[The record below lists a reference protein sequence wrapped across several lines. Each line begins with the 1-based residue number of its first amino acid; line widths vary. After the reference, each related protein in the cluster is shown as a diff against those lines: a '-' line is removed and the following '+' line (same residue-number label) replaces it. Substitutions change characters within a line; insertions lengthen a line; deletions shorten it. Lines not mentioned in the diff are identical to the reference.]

1 MTVLCYHAVQP
12 GWQAPMSMEPDMFA
26 SHMGWLAR
34 HRRVVP
40 LETAVGSLDRH
51 GRLPGRAVALTFDDG
66 FRSVHQHA
74 LEVLT
79 RHGLP
84 VTVFL
89 VAATLGEG
97 GHDVDWVDR
106 PPDSPLETLT
116 VDQIHEMQSLGV
128 SFQSHS
134 LAHRDLTQLSYD
146 ECVRDLTS
154 SRELLESVL
163 DSHVRLLAY
172 PRGRHSAAVRAAA
185 EAAGYTHAFTLPE
198 GREPSGPYALPRVG
212 IYHDNSVSRLRMKSN
227 RSYVPLRT
235 SPMATRLGRALAGA
249 RHG

>member
-40 LETAVGSLDRH
+40 LDTAVGSLDRH

-134 LAHRDLTQLSYD
+134 LAHRDLTQLAYD

-198 GREPSGPYALPRVG
+198 RREPSGPYALPRVG
-212 IYHDNSVSRLRMKSN
+212 IYHQNTVARLRLKCAPA
-227 RSYVPLRT
+227 YLPART
-235 SPMATRLGRALAGA
+235 SRGAALVRRASAVRAA
-249 RHG
+249 R